1 MSYKINLDDT
11 LSKAEAIYLQ
21 IKNSRYQSDIVQTI
35 LGIEPT
41 TPPPPPP
48 PPLPETSKKMKSV
61 VRPIKPPGFAVPVN
75 REDTSEITS
84 NSSENNDEYVDLEQH
99 YRLQFDLFS

>member
-1 MSYKINLDDT
+1 MSYKINLEDA

-21 IKNSRYQSDIVQTI
+21 IKNSRYQSDIVQSI

-48 PPLPETSKKMKSV
+48 PLPETSKKTKP

-75 REDTSEITS
+75 KEDTIERTS
-84 NSSENNDEYVDLEQH
+84 NSSENIDEYVDLEQH

>member
-48 PPLPETSKKMKSV
+48 PLPETSKKVKPV
-61 VRPIKPPGFAVPVN
+61 VKPIKPPGFAVPVN
-75 REDTSEITS
+75 KEDTSERTS
-84 NSSENNDEYVDLEQH
+84 NSSENIDEYVDLEQH

>member
-11 LSKAEAIYLQ
+11 LRKAEAIYLQ
-21 IKNSRYQSDIVQTI
+21 IRNSRYQSDIVQSI

-48 PPLPETSKKMKSV
+48 PLPETSKKTKPI

-75 REDTSEITS
+75 KEDTGERTS
-84 NSSENNDEYVDLEQH
+84 NSSENIDEYVDLEQH

>member
-11 LSKAEAIYLQ
+11 LRKAEAIYLQ
-21 IKNSRYQSDIVQTI
+21 IRNSRYQSDIVQSI

-48 PPLPETSKKMKSV
+48 PLPETSKKTKPI

-75 REDTSEITS
+75 KEDTCERTS
-84 NSSENNDEYVDLEQH
+84 NSSENIDEYVDLEQH

>member
-21 IKNSRYQSDIVQTI
+21 IKNSRYQSDIVQSI

-48 PPLPETSKKMKSV
+48 PLPETSKKTQPV
-61 VRPIKPPGFAVPVN
+61 LRPIKPPGFAVLVN
-75 REDTSEITS
+75 KEDTSERTT
-84 NSSENNDEYVDLEQH
+84 NSSENIDEYVDLEQH